1 MADNNTSIDDMWLN
15 VLTGRDDS
23 DVSGQF
29 LNEEQH
35 QILKDAELLREALI
49 SMNKK
54 EQAVE
59 AGFNVEKSKDKL
71 IEKLKKKDLL

>member
-1 MADNNTSIDDMWLN
+1 MVDNNNTIDDIWLS

-35 QILKDAELLREALI
+35 QILKDAELLREVLI

-59 AGFNVEKSKDKL
+59 EEFNVESSKDKL
-71 IEKLKKKDLL
+71 IEKLKNKDLL